1 MSSAAPAYPVPAYG
15 SLRIPAAAF
24 EVLAYLAA
32 VAVATL
38 SFLAGW
44 LPVNGA
50 VVLTVVLLTTLIVQ
64 SFIHLGQGRHP
75 VFLFL
80 CTLMLFQ
87 GGRLIGYCIGV
98 EPEPM
103 RVELMTPTAFSLS
116 REDAGLVL
124 LALALS
130 AICVYAPCRWLYR
143 PVAPPIDVNV
153 RKYLPYL
160 YLLFFATLPVQ
171 LFKNYRYYEYVQQH
185 GGYTF
190 IFMNHSA
197 LAASVPLWVR
207 AIPLITFPVFV
218 AIFVFER
225 RKFPL
230 YVATLL
236 YFSTA
241 SFILLLG
248 SRGAAFSLALAL
260 WWVSRIKTQRK
271 TRIVAV
277 AVFALL
283 LLFVG
288 WVLQKT
294 REDDNQAYREF
305 SAGKVVSIQGVSL
318 NVTEMAVKY
327 RPLFSPYFGSY
338 MMRELQNA
346 FSASDA
352 SNYYRGRALGFDV
365 TVLLN
370 PGAFGAGYGTSTSYL
385 AEAYVGGSMIAVVLV
400 SVAVGLGLQAFYK
413 FSGNS
418 VLVFLFAISLPEIL
432 LMPRGALLD
441 WASVFAKNSI
451 SIVLLLSGWGVYS
464 LITSI
469 RQRAVGGI

>member
-1 MSSAAPAYPVPAYG
+1 
-15 SLRIPAAAF
+15 
-24 EVLAYLAA
+24 
-32 VAVATL
+32 
-38 SFLAGW
+38 
-44 LPVNGA
+44 
-50 VVLTVVLLTTLIVQ
+50 
-64 SFIHLGQGRHP
+64 
-75 VFLFL
+75 
-80 CTLMLFQ
+80 
-87 GGRLIGYCIGV
+87 
-98 EPEPM
+98 
-103 RVELMTPTAFSLS
+103 MTPTAFSLS